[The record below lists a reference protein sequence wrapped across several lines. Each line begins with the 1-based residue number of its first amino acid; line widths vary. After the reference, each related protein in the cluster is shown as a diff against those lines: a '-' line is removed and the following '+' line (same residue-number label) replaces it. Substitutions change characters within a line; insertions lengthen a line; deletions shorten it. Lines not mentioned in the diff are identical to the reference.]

1 MLVLIGQIVSGFCG
15 GLVMMES
22 ERFSKRSLHS
32 ARFRLYPSRQV
43 EETLFHQ
50 LNLCRW
56 LYNRLLQELNKAK
69 TEGRRLSQKDTQ
81 ALIVKVKKK
90 ENPELQLVYSKVL
103 QMVNYQLWGNIR
115 ALSAMKKSGRKI
127 GKLRF
132 KGQWFKTLN
141 FNQSGFRLEGK
152 KLHLSKVGAVNVK
165 LHRQIEGNIK
175 GVFVKREL
183 SDKWFAVFQ
192 CDSETASLKRTGKT
206 IGLDVGVKHFLSDSD
221 GRQIEN
227 PRFYNRSLER
237 LRKAHR
243 VLSRKKKGSENRAK
257 AKVKLARAYAKIVN
271 QRDDFLHK
279 LSRFYVNNYDVIA
292 VEDLNITYMVRN
304 HNFAKRILDASWS
317 RFFAMLSYKA
327 ENAGRILVK
336 VNPRGTSREY
346 KHGELDRDYNASLNV
361 LERGLAGLGQPS
373 EPVEIKPLLETIP
386 ASVIVEAGSPHRFRV
401 G

>member
-1 MLVLIGQIVSGFCG
+1 MLSY
-15 GLVMMES
+15 
-22 ERFSKRSLHS
+22 
-32 ARFRLYPSRQV
+32 RFRLYPSRQK
-43 EETLFHQ
+43 EKALFQQ

-56 LYNRLLQELNKAK
+56 LYNRLLEELSKAK

-81 ALIVKVKKK
+81 ALIVKLKDEK
-90 ENPELQLVYSKVL
+90 PELRLVYSKVL
-103 QMVNYQLWGNIR
+103 QMVNYQLWGNIS
-115 ALSAMKKSGRKI
+115 ALSAMRKNGRKV

-152 KLHLSKVGAVNVK
+152 KLYLSKIGAINVK
-165 LHRQIEGNIK
+165 LHRPVEDNVK
-175 GVFVKREL
+175 GVFVKRER
-183 SDKWFAVFQ
+183 SGKWFAIFQ
-192 CDSETASLKRTGKT
+192 CENRVTTLAENGEAV
-206 IGLDVGVKHFLSDSD
+206 GLDVGVKHFLSDSG

-227 PRFYNRSLER
+227 PKFYERSLER
-237 LRKAHR
+237 VQRAHR
-243 VLSRKKKGSENRAK
+243 VLSRKKKGSRNRVK
-257 AKVKLARAYAKIVN
+257 AKVRLARAYEKVVN

-292 VEDLNITYMVRN
+292 VENLNVPGMVKNRT
-304 HNFAKRILDASWS
+304 FAGRILDASWS
-317 RFFAMLSYKA
+317 KFFAMLSYKA

-361 LERGLAGLGQPS
+361 LERGLAGLGRPF
-373 EPVEIKPLLETIP
+373 EPVEVKPLLP
-386 ASVIVEAGSPHRFRV
+386 VAASDIVEAGSPRPS

>member
-1 MLVLIGQIVSGFCG
+1 
-15 GLVMMES
+15 
-22 ERFSKRSLHS
+22 
-32 ARFRLYPSRQV
+32 
-43 EETLFHQ
+43 
-50 LNLCRW
+50 
-56 LYNRLLQELNKAK
+56 
-69 TEGRRLSQKDTQ
+69 
-81 ALIVKVKKK
+81 LIVKVKKK